1 MNDTHFKYHVA
12 RVKRRQICRELSNS
26 EIGLIGQ
33 PLRLL
38 SLERFEK
45 SSMDLLE
52 HI

>member
-1 MNDTHFKYHVA
+1 MMLISSIMVQESSEGN
-12 RVKRRQICRELSNS
+12 ICTELSNN